1 MNFLKTF
8 QSIEKSK
15 LINLV
20 ILFFCALCF
29 WTSITCLLPVLPA
42 YIQDIG
48 ATAKQVGYVMGCFA
62 IGLLLSRVW
71 LGKLADEGL
80 TKLIKGIKINSQI
93 TNFLSRFLRQFIGK
107 LVDYPSRKIVII
119 IGTLVATL
127 APIGY
132 LLFDSIPQLMV
143 IRAFHGVSIAAFT
156 TGYSA
161 LVVDL
166 SPPKQ
171 RGELIGYMSLA
182 VPVGMAFG
190 PAVGGFL
197 QEATSYQVLFAVS
210 AFCGILAFISAIQI
224 REFESLKEKQNPTT
238 NLKYHKHDDKG
249 RLHDQTNNRTFRE
262 IIFNASF
269 LVPTIILLLI
279 GTVFGALVTFL
290 PLYLRETRIKFN
302 VGLFYTVAAIA
313 SFIVRFISGSS
324 SDKYGRGIFIT
335 ISIFCYIFSMILLTF
350 AHNSGML
357 LFSAL
362 LEGMGAGMLVP
373 IILALIS
380 DRCHPTERGK
390 VFAICVSGFD
400 VGVAL
405 GGPVLGSLLLDFGYR
420 FLFAMTVIMAIL
432 ALIVFM
438 GFSNKNIPNSWR
450 FAFGYA
456 RDLYAINN

>member
-80 TKLIKGIKINSQI
+80 TKLIQGIKINSQI

-127 APIGY
+127 APMGY
-132 LLFDSIPQLMV
+132 LFFDSIPQLMV

-197 QEATSYQVLFAVS
+197 QEATSYQVLFSVS
-210 AFCGILAFISAIQI
+210 ALCGILALISAIQI
-224 REFESLKEKQNPTT
+224 REFDSLKKKQNDIT
-238 NLKYHKHDDKG
+238 NLKYHKLDGVND
-249 RLHDQTNNRTFRE
+249 RTFKE

-279 GTVFGALVTFL
+279 GTLFGALVTFL
-290 PLYLRETRIKFN
+290 PLYLRETGIQFN

-335 ISIFCYIFSMILLTF
+335 ISIFCYILSMILLTF
-350 AHNSGML
+350 AHSGGML
-357 LFSAL
+357 LLSAL
-362 LEGMGAGMLVP
+362 SEGMGAGMLVP

-420 FLFAMTVIMAIL
+420 FLFGVTVIMAIL

-438 GFSNKNIPNSWR
+438 GFSNKNISNSWR

-456 RDLYAINN
+456 RDLYAIK

>member
-29 WTSITCLLPVLPA
+29 WTSLTSLLPVLPA

-80 TKLIKGIKINSQI
+80 TKLIQGIKINSQI

-127 APIGY
+127 APLGY
-132 LLFDSIPQLMV
+132 LFFDSIPELMV

-156 TGYSA
+156 TGFSA

-197 QEATSYQVLFAVS
+197 QEATSYQVLFSVS
-210 AFCGILAFISAIQI
+210 AFCGILALISAIQI
-224 REFESLKEKQNPTT
+224 REFDSLKEKPNDIT
-238 NLKYHKHDDKG
+238 NLKYHKLDHELALRDRVND
-249 RLHDQTNNRTFRE
+249 RTFKE

-279 GTVFGALVTFL
+279 GTLFGALVTFL
-290 PLYLRETRIKFN
+290 PLYLRETGIQFN
-302 VGLFYTVAAIA
+302 VGLFYTVAAIS

-324 SDKYGRGIFIT
+324 SDKYGRGLFIT
-335 ISIFCYIFSMILLTF
+335 ISIFCYILSMILLTF
-350 AHNSGML
+350 ANSGGML
-357 LFSAL
+357 LLSAL
-362 LEGMGAGMLVP
+362 SEGMGAGMLVP

-420 FLFAMTVIMAIL
+420 FLFGMTVIMAIL

-438 GFSNKNIPNSWR
+438 GFSNKNISNSWR

-456 RDLYAINN
+456 RDLYAIK

>member
-8 QSIEKSK
+8 QSLEKSK
-15 LINLV
+15 LINLL
-20 ILFFCALCF
+20 ILFFCALFF
-29 WTSITCLLPVLPA
+29 WTSITCLLPTLPA

-80 TKLIKGIKINSQI
+80 SQLIRGVNINSAI
-93 TNFLSRFLRQFIGK
+93 INFSVRFFRRFIGK
-107 LVDYPSRKIVII
+107 LVDYPSRKVVII
-119 IGTLVATL
+119 IGTLVATF

-132 LLFDSIPQLMV
+132 FLLNSLPELMV

-166 SPPKQ
+166 SPQKQ

-182 VPVGMAFG
+182 VPIGMAFG

-197 QEATSYQVLFAVS
+197 QEYTNYGILFSVS
-210 AFCGILAFISAIQI
+210 ASCGVLAFILATQI
-224 REFESLKEKQNPTT
+224 REFDFSQNHKRDSIRLKRDKQ
-238 NLKYHKHDDKG
+238 KD
-249 RLHDQTNNRTFRE
+249 RTFKQ
-262 IIFNASF
+262 IISNASF
-269 LVPTIILLLI
+269 LVPSLILLLI
-279 GTVFGALVTFL
+279 GSLFGTLVTFL
-290 PLYLRETRIKFN
+290 PLYLRYIGLDFN
-302 VGLFYTVAAIA
+302 VGYFYTVAAIA
-313 SFIVRFISGSS
+313 SFVVRFISGQA
-324 SDKYGRGIFIT
+324 SDRYGRGIFIS
-335 ISIFCYIFSMILLTF
+335 ISIVCYIFSMSLLTF
-350 AHNSGML
+350 AHNSNIL
-357 LFSAL
+357 LLSAL
-362 LEGMGAGMLVP
+362 LEGTGAGMLVP

-380 DRCHPTERGK
+380 DRCSATERGK

-405 GGPVLGSLLLDFGYR
+405 GGPVLGSLLLDLGYR
-420 FLFAMTVIMAIL
+420 FLFAVTAIFAII

-438 GFSNKNIPNSWR
+438 GFSNKDIPNSWR
-450 FAFGYA
+450 FALGYVE
-456 RDLYAINN
+456 DLYAVK

>member
-15 LINLV
+15 LINLL
-20 ILFFCALCF
+20 ILFLCALFF
-29 WTSITCLLPVLPA
+29 WTSITCLLPTLPA

-71 LGKLADEGL
+71 LGKLADDGL
-80 TKLIKGIKINSQI
+80 THVIKDIKLNSAI
-93 TNFLSRFLRQFIGK
+93 TNFFIRILRKFIGK
-107 LVDYPSRKIVII
+107 LVDYPSRKLVII

-132 LLFDSIPQLMV
+132 LLLNSIPELMA

-182 VPVGMAFG
+182 VPIGMAVG

-197 QEATSYQVLFAVS
+197 QEYTSYQVLFTVS
-210 AFCGILAFISAIQI
+210 ASCGILASILATQI
-224 REFESLKEKQNPTT
+224 REFESSPKYKTSSDVMPLKR
-238 NLKYHKHDDKG
+238 DKSK
-249 RLHDQTNNRTFRE
+249 DRTFKQ
-262 IIFNASF
+262 IIFNPSF
-269 LVPTIILLLI
+269 LVPTVILLLI
-279 GTVFGALVTFL
+279 GCLFGTLVTFL
-290 PLYLRETRIKFN
+290 PLYLRDVGLTLN
-302 VGLFYTVAAIA
+302 VGLFYTTAAIA
-313 SFIVRFISGSS
+313 SFVVRFISGRA
-324 SDKYGRGIFIT
+324 SDRHGRGIFIS
-335 ISIFCYIFSMILLTF
+335 ISIICYILSMILLTF
-350 AHNSGML
+350 VQSNNIL
-357 LFSAL
+357 LLSAI
-362 LEGMGAGMLVP
+362 LEGTGSGMLVP

-380 DRCHPTERGK
+380 DRCSATERGK

-405 GGPVLGSLLLDFGYR
+405 GGPVLGSLLLDWGYR
-420 FLFAMTVIMAIL
+420 FLFAMTAIMAIM
-432 ALIVFM
+432 ALIIFIA
-438 GFSNKNIPNSWR
+438 FSNKDMINSWR
-450 FAFGYA
+450 FAFGDA
-456 RDLYAINN
+456 PDLYALQTLNKK

>member
-15 LINLV
+15 LINLL
-20 ILFFCALCF
+20 ILFLCALFF
-29 WTSITCLLPVLPA
+29 WTSITCLLPTLPA

-71 LGKLADEGL
+71 LGKLADDGL
-80 TKLIKGIKINSQI
+80 IHLIKDIKLNSAI
-93 TNFLSRFLRQFIGK
+93 TNFFIRILRKFIGK
-107 LVDYPSRKIVII
+107 LVDYPSRKLVII

-132 LLFDSIPQLMV
+132 LLLNSIPELMA

-182 VPVGMAFG
+182 VPIGMAVG

-197 QEATSYQVLFAVS
+197 QEYTSYQVLFTVS
-210 AFCGILAFISAIQI
+210 ASCGILASILATQI
-224 REFESLKEKQNPTT
+224 REFESFPKYKTSSNVMPLKR
-238 NLKYHKHDDKG
+238 DKSN
-249 RLHDQTNNRTFRE
+249 DRTFKQ
-262 IIFNASF
+262 IIFNPSF
-269 LVPTIILLLI
+269 LVPTVILLLI
-279 GTVFGALVTFL
+279 GCLFGTLVTFL
-290 PLYLRETRIKFN
+290 PLYLRDVGLTLN
-302 VGLFYTVAAIA
+302 VGLFYSTAAIA
-313 SFIVRFISGSS
+313 SFVVRFISGRA
-324 SDKYGRGIFIT
+324 SDKHGRGIFIS
-335 ISIFCYIFSMILLTF
+335 ISIICYIFSMILLTF
-350 AHNSGML
+350 VQSNNIL
-357 LFSAL
+357 LLSAI
-362 LEGMGAGMLVP
+362 LEGTGAGMLIP

-380 DRCHPTERGK
+380 DRCSAAERGK

-400 VGVAL
+400 VGMAL
-405 GGPVLGSLLLDFGYR
+405 GGPVLGSLLLDWGYR
-420 FLFAMTVIMAIL
+420 FLFVMTAIMAIM
-432 ALIVFM
+432 ALIIFI
-438 GFSNKNIPNSWR
+438 GFSNKDMINSWR
-450 FAFGYA
+450 FAFGDA
-456 RDLYAINN
+456 PDLYALQTLNKK

>member
-15 LINLV
+15 LINLL
-20 ILFFCALCF
+20 ILFLCALFF
-29 WTSITCLLPVLPA
+29 WTSITCLLPTLPA

-71 LGKLADEGL
+71 LGKLADDGL
-80 TKLIKGIKINSQI
+80 IHLIKDIKLNSAI
-93 TNFLSRFLRQFIGK
+93 TNFFIRILRKFIGK
-107 LVDYPSRKIVII
+107 LVDYPSRKLVII

-132 LLFDSIPQLMV
+132 LLLNSIPELMA

-182 VPVGMAFG
+182 VPIGMAVG

-197 QEATSYQVLFAVS
+197 QEYTSYQILFTVS
-210 AFCGILAFISAIQI
+210 ASCGILASILATQI
-224 REFESLKEKQNPTT
+224 REFESFPKYKTSSNVMPLKR
-238 NLKYHKHDDKG
+238 DKSN
-249 RLHDQTNNRTFRE
+249 DRTFKQ
-262 IIFNASF
+262 IIFNPSF
-269 LVPTIILLLI
+269 LVPTVILLLI
-279 GTVFGALVTFL
+279 GCLFGTLVTFL
-290 PLYLRETRIKFN
+290 PLYLRDVGLTLN
-302 VGLFYTVAAIA
+302 VGLFYSTAAIA
-313 SFIVRFISGSS
+313 SFVVRFISGRA
-324 SDKYGRGIFIT
+324 SDKHGRGIFIS
-335 ISIFCYIFSMILLTF
+335 ISIICYIFSMILLTF
-350 AHNSGML
+350 VQSNNIL
-357 LFSAL
+357 LLSAI
-362 LEGMGAGMLVP
+362 LEGTGAGMLIP

-380 DRCHPTERGK
+380 DRCSAAERGK

-400 VGVAL
+400 VGMAL
-405 GGPVLGSLLLDFGYR
+405 GGPVLGSLLLDWGYR
-420 FLFAMTVIMAIL
+420 FLFVMTAIMAIM
-432 ALIVFM
+432 ALIIFI
-438 GFSNKNIPNSWR
+438 GFSNKDMINSWR
-450 FAFGYA
+450 FAFGDA
-456 RDLYAINN
+456 PDLYALQTLNKK

>member
-1 MNFLKTF
+1 VNFLKTF
-8 QSIEKSK
+8 QSIEKNK

-29 WTSITCLLPVLPA
+29 WTNITCLLPVLPA

-80 TKLIKGIKINSQI
+80 TKLIKGITINSTI
-93 TNFLSRFLRQFIGK
+93 TDFLIRLLRQFMGK

-119 IGTLVATL
+119 VGTLVATL
-127 APIGY
+127 APMGY
-132 LLFDSIPQLMV
+132 LFFDSIPELMV

-182 VPVGMAFG
+182 VPIGMAFG

-197 QEATSYQVLFAVS
+197 QEATSYQVLFSVS
-210 AFCGILAFISAIQI
+210 AFCGILALICALQI
-224 REFESLKEKQNPTT
+224 KEFDSLKEKPKNIT
-238 NLKYHKHDDKG
+238 NLKYHHLDHEVVQ
-249 RLHDQTNNRTFRE
+249 RHRTFTE
-262 IIFNASF
+262 IVFHASF
-269 LVPTIILLLI
+269 FVPTIILLLI
-279 GTVFGALVTFL
+279 GTLFGALVTFL
-290 PLYLRETRIKFN
+290 PLYLRETGIQFN

-335 ISIFCYIFSMILLTF
+335 ISIFCYILSMTFLTF
-350 AHNSGML
+350 AHSGGML
-357 LFSAL
+357 LLSAL
-362 LEGMGAGMLVP
+362 SEGMGAGMLVP

-380 DRCHPTERGK
+380 DRCHPTERGR

-420 FLFAMTVIMAIL
+420 FLFGITIIIAIL
-432 ALIVFM
+432 ALIIFI
-438 GFSNKNIPNSWR
+438 GFSNKNIGNSWR
-450 FAFGYA
+450 FALGYGG
-456 RDLYAINN
+456 DLYAIK